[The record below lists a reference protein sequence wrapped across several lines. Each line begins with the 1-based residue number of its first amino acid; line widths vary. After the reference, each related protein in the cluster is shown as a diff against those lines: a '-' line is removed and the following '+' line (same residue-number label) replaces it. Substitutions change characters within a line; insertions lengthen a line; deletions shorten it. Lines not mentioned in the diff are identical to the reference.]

1 MIGSTSRQILN
12 QVEYVDDLIQR
23 EAEKARVG
31 VGYYILKGKK

>member
-23 EAEKARVG
+23 EAEKQESE
-31 VGYYILKGKK
+31 